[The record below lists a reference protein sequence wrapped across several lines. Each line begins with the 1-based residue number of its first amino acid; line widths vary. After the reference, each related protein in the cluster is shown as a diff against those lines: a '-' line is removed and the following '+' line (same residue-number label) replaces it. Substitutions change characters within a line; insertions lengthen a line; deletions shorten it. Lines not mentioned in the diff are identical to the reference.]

1 MYTRVYIQYSRDLDK
16 DFSLRNVNYLIT
28 ISQLCI
34 ARSVTFVNVAVLC
47 LYNFEC
53 IHVCIVLLVLLV
65 LHYFYRFIFHL
76 KSASTL
82 SKKMFVLVHLFTL

>member
-16 DFSLRNVNYLIT
+16 DVSLRNVNYLIT

-34 ARSVTFVNVAVLC
+34 ARNVTFVYVAVLC

-53 IHVCIVLLVLLV
+53 IHVCIVLFV
-65 LHYFYRFIFHL
+65 LHYFYRLIFHL

-82 SKKMFVLVHLFTL
+82 SKKMFVLEHRFTP